1 MKGNEGND
9 KKRKNDESAEN
20 KDENLNKIESLEAL
34 FENLDGNNPPPA
46 KRQKISELQTS
57 EIAIS
62 EVVNL
67 RQFYSKL
74 HRKIGKDK
82 LDEYKNLAVE
92 YISGNVKLDKTGS
105 NRQSQDMMLAAI
117 IENQS
122 LEKAREFLSSFTPRL
137 QESILFTTTSIIFEF
152 GSIESLDL
160 LLKLRSG
167 ALKFGTNY
175 LDKKNI
181 LHQAAHLKDGGK
193 VLSHV
198 IKLISKEITRELA
211 ISEDKYGFKPFEAAA
226 SAEAFE
232 MLCDFLTVEELIN
245 FSGRNNKRN
254 ILHEAVLL
262 RDGIKPIEYVV
273 RRIGLPAAKFLASQA
288 TYFNQIPLIVAVDS
302 GDLEVFKVVSALTP
316 NWHRNPQVLFRVLF
330 EARDLSV
337 SEYIKSHYGYVLGP
351 NRVVNF
357 VGVSADI
364 VKEEEKKKEEVSE
377 PNQQIAQEKKACL
390 LRVPKYKAFSAVS
403 SSSSVLQQE
412 PLAQTAISSSSF
424 SETLV
429 QKSSSN
435 QETGKSSQIK
445 HNPEISESIFQKG
458 NFDNQRLSRGK

>member
-9 KKRKNDESAEN
+9 KKRKNDESPEN
-20 KDENLNKIESLEAL
+20 KDNNLNKIESLEAL
-34 FENLDGNNPPPA
+34 FDNLDGNNPPPA
-46 KRQKISELQTS
+46 KRQKISESQTS
-57 EIAIS
+57 EIAIP

-82 LDEYKNLAVE
+82 LDEFKDLAVK
-92 YISGNVKLDKTGS
+92 YIGGNVKLDTTGS
-105 NRQSQDMMLAAI
+105 NRQAKDMMLAAI

-122 LEKAREFLSSFTPRL
+122 PEKAREFLGSFTPRV
-137 QESILFTTTSIIFEF
+137 QEGILFTTTSVIFEF
-152 GSIESLDL
+152 GSIESIDL
-160 LLKLRSG
+160 LLKLRSES
-167 ALKFGTNY
+167 LKFGTEFR
-175 LDKKNI
+175 DKINI

-198 IKLISKEITRELA
+198 IKLIGKENTRKLA
-211 ISEDKYGFKPFEAAA
+211 ISNNKYGFKPFEAAA

-232 MLCDFLTVEELIN
+232 MLCDFLTVEELVN
-245 FSGRNNKRN
+245 FLGKNNIN

-262 RDGIKPIEYVV
+262 RQGTKPIEYLV
-273 RRIGLPAAKFLASQA
+273 RRIGLHVSQFLASQA
-288 TYFNQIPLIVAVDS
+288 TYFNKIPLILAADR
-302 GDLEVFKVVSALTP
+302 GDLEVFKAVSALTP
-316 NWHRNPQVLFRVLF
+316 NWHRNLQVLYRVLF
-330 EARDLSV
+330 EARDSSV

-364 VKEEEKKKEEVSE
+364 ANEEEQKKEEVSE
-377 PNQQIAQEKKACL
+377 PNQQIDEEKKACL

-403 SSSSVLQQE
+403 SSSGVLQQE
-412 PLAQTAISSSSF
+412 PLSQTSISSSSF
-424 SETLV
+424 SGTLAP
-429 QKSSSN
+429 SNSSN
-435 QETGKSSQIK
+435 QETGSSSQIK

-458 NFDNQRLSRGK
+458 NFDNQGLSRGK